1 MTNPTNHDAQTA
13 SIQNTSGENEFSDD
27 NYILGLISR
36 MSPIFKNLYFTAFSI
51 KYGDLKSANDSVY
64 SFTRKKELSRRCKIN
79 ADKVDDL
86 AEHLNTNPQT

>member
-13 SIQNTSGENEFSDD
+13 SIQNTSSENEFHDD

-36 MSPIFKNLYFTAFSI
+36 MSPIFKDLFFTAMSI
-51 KYGDLKSANDSVY
+51 KYGYLKPANDAVY

-86 AEHLNTNPQT
+86 AEHLKTFPQT